1 MNRPDLD
8 GGDARARRPTPDPQP
23 GPFAAPDP
31 ETLDLFAQFRRTG
44 SRELRNELIERHI
57 PMAESLARRY
67 LRRGESFDDL
77 RQVALVGL
85 LKAVER
91 FEPGRGTP
99 FGAFAIPTVRGELR
113 RHFRDLGWAIKVPRR
128 LQEMH
133 LQLDAVAGRLAHG
146 LGRPPTIAE
155 IAADMDTSEES
166 VLEALEIADMYRLRS
181 LDAPPRTPGLAGT
194 TADRVGAIDPDLE
207 RAESRIALDAMLEEL
222 PERDR
227 RILLLRY
234 FEDMTQTEIAATIGV
249 SQMHVSRLISRS
261 LAKLRAS
268 NADADPL
275 DHETSVDEASLHEPG
290 SDSHADG

>member
-1 MNRPDLD
+1 MERSDLD
-8 GGDARARRPTPDPQP
+8 GGSARPTRP
-23 GPFAAPDP
+23 GQFAEPGAFAAADP
-31 ETLDLFAQFRRTG
+31 RTLELFARYRRTG

-57 PMAESLARRY
+57 PLADSLARRY

-133 LQLDAVAGRLAHG
+133 LQLDGVASRLAHG

-155 IAADMDTSEES
+155 IAADMETTEES

-181 LDAPPRTPGLAGT
+181 LDAPPRTPGLGGT
-194 TADRVGAIDPDLE
+194 TADRVGATDPDLE
-207 RAESRIALDAMLEEL
+207 RAESRIALDSMLEEL
-222 PERDR
+222 SERDR

-234 FEDMTQTEIAATIGV
+234 FEDMTQNEIAETIGV
-249 SQMHVSRLISRS
+249 SQMHISRLITRS

-268 NADADPL
+268 NAEGDPAD
-275 DHETSVDEASLHEPG
+275 DSHEPK
-290 SDSHADG
+290 DDTP

>member
-1 MNRPDLD
+1 MDRPDLE
-8 GGDARARRPTPDPQP
+8 GGHTRRADPRPPPTP
-23 GPFAAPDP
+23 GPFAAADP
-31 ETLDLFAQFRRTG
+31 ETLELFAEFRRTG
-44 SRELRNELIERHI
+44 SRELRNQLIERHI
-57 PMAESLARRY
+57 PLAESLARRY

-133 LQLDAVAGRLAHG
+133 LQLDGVANRLGHE
-146 LGRPPTIAE
+146 LGRPPTIRE
-155 IAADMDTSEES
+155 IAADMDTTEES

-181 LDAPPRTPGLAGT
+181 LDAPPRTPGLGGT
-194 TADRVGAIDPDLE
+194 TADRVGATDPDLE
-207 RAESRIALDAMLEEL
+207 RAESRIALNAMLEEL

-234 FEDMTQTEIAATIGV
+234 FEDMTQNEIAETIGV
-249 SQMHVSRLISRS
+249 SQMHVSRLITRS

-268 NADADPL
+268 NAD
-275 DHETSVDEASLHEPG
+275 HEDVDDVGAEERG
-290 SDSHADG
+290 QG